1 MVIGSL
7 SSIAANR
14 SAPNGGAAVQSP
26 VTTPATGAVSA
37 SPSPTTQPDAASQP
51 AGSLSAAPTAPTRVT
66 GGYISP
72 YLRYDQMAHVAVLF
86 FRDTDTGE
94 TKDQIPAERVV
105 EQYRR
110 NLLRLGGGTD
120 TAAGRTDGQK
130 ADQKA
135 SGNGIGTDGDRPANA
150 GAGVGQGR
158 GTASGVSAGLFA
170 GHSDSGAA
178 GGAPT
183 GDPATALPR
192 GPSASG
198 LPNAAVT
205 TSPGPTGGAP
215 GGLVSLTV

>member
-14 SAPNGGAAVQSP
+14 STPNGGAAVQSL
-26 VTTPATGAVSA
+26 VTTPATDAVSA
-37 SPSPTTQPDAASQP
+37 LPNPTTQPDTASLPAAS
-51 AGSLSAAPTAPTRVT
+51 AAPTRVT

-110 NLLRLGGGTD
+110 NLARLGVGTD
-120 TAAGRTDGQK
+120 ATAGTADGQE

-135 SGNGIGTDGDRPANA
+135 PGNGIGTGGDRPAN
-150 GAGVGQGR
+150 AGVGQGR
-158 GTASGVSAGLFA
+158 GTASGVSAGPFA
-170 GHSDSGAA
+170 GLPDSGAA
-178 GGAPT
+178 GGAST
-183 GDPATALPR
+183 GSPVTASP
-192 GPSASG
+192 GGTSASG
-198 LPNAAVT
+198 LSNAAVAT
-205 TSPGPTGGAP
+205 GPGPTSGAP